1 MQQPGSTRGHWRRG
15 PHLKQRRQ
23 RLGRFIRDRR
33 EAQALRMDQVAD
45 AIGVSRWTYAA
56 MESGRTSVPA
66 ELLPPLA
73 EILSVSVRTIA
84 AAVEAS
90 GSTSAARAAA

>member
-1 MQQPGSTRGHWRRG
+1 MQQRGHWRRG

-23 RLGRFIRDRR
+23 RLGRYLRDRR
-33 EAQALRMDQVAD
+33 ETIGHRLDHVAA

-56 MESGRTSVPA
+56 MEEGRTSVPV

-73 EILSVSVRTIA
+73 EALDVSVRTLA
-84 AAVEAS
+84 AAVDPPAA
-90 GSTSAARAAA
+90 SAAA